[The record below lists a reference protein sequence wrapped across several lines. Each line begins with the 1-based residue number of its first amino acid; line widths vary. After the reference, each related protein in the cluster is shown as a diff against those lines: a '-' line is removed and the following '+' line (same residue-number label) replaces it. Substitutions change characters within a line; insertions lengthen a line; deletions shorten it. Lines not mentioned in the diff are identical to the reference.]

1 MAYTDID
8 DPSAYFHTQLYTGDG
23 NTNRDITNDANAGDF
38 QPDFLWLK
46 NRTDSSTQHMLFNST
61 VGMPNHLNSD
71 LTDAEQT
78 ATNKATAFNADG
90 FRVQDH
96 SQVNG
101 NSKNYV
107 AWQWKA
113 NGGTTTTNDAS
124 ATSVG
129 TIDSVYQANTTAG
142 FSIVTYTGTTSAGT
156 IAHGLGAVPK
166 MIIIKNRDDG
176 AENWAVYHAGIA
188 SDAETDY
195 IYLDSTNAASDDAN
209 LFNDTAPTSTVFSI
223 GTSGVVNQAE
233 AHIAYCFAEKK
244 GYSKFGSYT
253 GNANADG
260 AFVYTGFKPAWLMVK
275 RTDSSQNWA
284 MYDNKRNDDAPAGA
298 NVIDRLIYPNANDAE
313 VDTGGSL
320 MVDFLS
326 NGFKMRGTSAISN
339 GSGTH
344 IYMAFA
350 EHPFVSSKGV
360 PTTAR

>member
-1 MAYTDID
+1 MAYTTID
-8 DPSAYFHTQLYTGDG
+8 DPSEYFQTLLYTGNGSNNRALVNDG
-23 NTNRDITNDANAGDF
+23 
-38 QPDFLWLK
+38 
-46 NRTDSSTQHMLFNST
+46 
-61 VGMPNHLNSD
+61 NSD
-71 LTDAEQT
+71 LQPDWIWFKERNSTSVHQLLDSSRGV
-78 ATNKATAFNADG
+78 NKALSSNDNGAEETYAYLSSFDSDG
-90 FRVQDH
+90 FTFDQSDG
-96 SQVNG
+96 STNE
-101 NSKNYV
+101 NNNTFV

-113 NGGTTTTNDAS
+113 NGGSTTTNDAS
-124 ATSVG
+124 STSVG

-195 IYLDSTNAASDDAN
+195 LYLDTNNAAADDAN

-233 AHIAYCFAEKK
+233 AHIAYCFAEKQ
-244 GYSKFGSYT
+244 GYSKFGSYIGN
-253 GNANADG
+253 GNANG
-260 AFVYTGFKPAWLMVK
+260 AFVYTGFKPALIIIK
-275 RTDSSQNWA
+275 RTDSADHWQIQ
-284 MYDNKRNDDAPAGA
+284 DIKRHGSNGENSRLQPNDSS
-298 NVIDRLIYPNANDAE
+298 AE
-313 VDTGGSL
+313 ATNSTWTS
-320 MVDFLS
+320 MDFLS
-326 NGFKMRGTSAISN
+326 NGFKQRYTDSIMNVS
-339 GSGTH
+339 SGTY